1 MNLESKIPVP
11 EVDELRLA
19 RIERK
24 ILADVAATNKTTN
37 LSHMRWA
44 RFSLGIVA
52 VAGVALAIFLNLRSS
67 ETPGLQLPSPAPLPT
82 QLVTGP
88 GQSDT
93 LTLGDAVVEVAE
105 NTTISVQRFAE
116 GRTLLILDKG
126 SVHCEVQPRKN
137 RPEFQVR
144 AGDVDVTVVGT
155 AFDVSRDEVVKV
167 AVQRGIVSVTTSN
180 ETLRLHVGE
189 SWQGSPIA
197 GTPLETILAQQERE
211 TALAPPVLVVTQEKE
226 DVRPSP
232 APVARRVHRNKE
244 KREKGST
251 PVTLGEVLSGANPLR
266 PVARPS
272 HGTTVSKLLA
282 VAANDPATAVKTL
295 HALGSK
301 STGNEASFALYG
313 RAYLLFF
320 KLNKRAEVVRAAKQY
335 AKRFPGGREAED
347 MLWLRV
353 RASCDDHYNS
363 SCRVAAHTYRRRYP
377 GGVFRG
383 LASRIIESQDTE

>member
-24 ILADVAATNKTTN
+24 ILADVAVTDKRTNFSY
-37 LSHMRWA
+37 LRWA
-44 RFSLGIVA
+44 RFSVGIVA
-52 VAGVALAIFLNLRSS
+52 VAGVVLAIFLNVRSS
-67 ETPGLQLPSPAPLPT
+67 NTPGLQLPSPAPLPT

-116 GRTLLILDKG
+116 GRTLLILDEG
-126 SVHCEVQPRKN
+126 SVHCEVKPRKN

-155 AFDVSRDEVVKV
+155 AFDVSRDEVVRV
-167 AVQRGIVSVTTSN
+167 AVQRGIVSVTTSH

-189 SWQGSPIA
+189 AWQGSPIA
-197 GTPLETILAQQERE
+197 GTPLETILAQQENSA
-211 TALAPPVLVVTQEKE
+211 ALTPLVVVTQETEHVK
-226 DVRPSP
+226 PSP
-232 APVARRVHRNKE
+232 VAQRVHRKKE
-244 KREKGST
+244 KRERGNK
-251 PVTLGEVLSGANPLR
+251 PATLGEVLSGANPLR

-272 HGTTVSKLLA
+272 HGTAVPTLLA
-282 VAANDPATAVKTL
+282 VAADDPARAVKTL

-301 STGNEASFALYG
+301 STGNEASFALYS

-320 KLNKRAEVVRAAKQY
+320 KLHKRAEVVRAAKQY
-335 AKRFPGGREAED
+335 AKRFPHGREAED

-353 RASCDDHYNS
+353 RASCDDDYNS

-383 LASRIIESQDTE
+383 LASRIVESQETE